1 MIDWDYFRNI
11 DFSYTGIS
19 AFITTL
25 TLICFLSSFFYIFL
39 CKPILEQVR
48 F

>member
-19 AFITTL
+19 AFLGTVFGL
-25 TLICFLSSFFYIFL
+25 FLLKIFML
-39 CKPILEQVR
+39 LKLVVVPTEQR
-48 F
+48 